1 MGNAAIKGADMAVA
15 MTGKAAAG
23 VKSQAA
29 RQAEQTDDG
38 FQKLLDSKSK
48 EDAGTRETDSGRKD
62 DGKEVTKEEEPKKP
76 DNEEQ
81 TEETTVS
88 ADGTALEQV
97 QAALLFG
104 IQPEAEIQEAVPE
117 ETAEPVLETGAAPVE
132 ELTGLT
138 ELTPAAEFTPQQ
150 PVQMTK
156 EQPAI
161 PEKELAADVKPEQAV
176 LPKEETSEKPE
187 VGIAMEKPKEA
198 PKAEAKEELE
208 AEVRPEQPLESTH
221 AEVQT
226 TERTMSPKEIPTEHV
241 RVSQPEEIPE
251 KVLNQLLVKSTAGIR
266 EFEIQLEPYDLG
278 KIIIKAAFGKEH
290 TSISILCTEQR
301 TMELM
306 AKNARELGA
315 IMEDNLGTPTTI
327 VVEDKETGYL
337 DQQKQ
342 NSEGNGGNQNRDG
355 ESGKQGEK
363 NQEKEGMDFLQQL
376 RLGLI

>member
-1 MGNAAIKGADMAVA
+1 MGNAAIKGADMAAA
-15 MTGKAAAG
+15 MTGKAAG

-38 FQKLLDSKSK
+38 FQKLLDSKTK
-48 EDAGTRETDSGRKD
+48 EDAGTRETDSGSKD
-62 DGKEVTKEEEPKKP
+62 DGKEVTKEEAPKKP

-81 TEETTVS
+81 TEETTVP

-117 ETAEPVLETGAAPVE
+117 ETAELVVETGAAPLE
-132 ELTGLT
+132 ELT
-138 ELTPAAEFTPQQ
+138 ELTPSAELTPQQ
-150 PVQMTK
+150 PAQMTK

-161 PEKELAADVKPEQAV
+161 SEEALAADVKPEQAV
-176 LPKEETSEKPE
+176 LPKEDASEKSE
-187 VGIAMEKPKEA
+187 AGIAMEKPKEA
-198 PKAEAKEELE
+198 PKAEAKKEPE
-208 AEVRPEQPLESTH
+208 AEVRPEQVTESTH
-221 AEVQT
+221 AEARA
-226 TERTMSPKEIPTEHV
+226 TERTAAAKEVPAEHV

-315 IMEDNLGTPTTI
+315 IMEENLGTPTTI

>member
-48 EDAGTRETDSGRKD
+48 EDAGTRETDSGKKD
-62 DGKEVTKEEEPKKP
+62 DSKEVTKEEAPKKP
-76 DNEEQ
+76 DSGEE

-104 IQPEAEIQEAVPE
+104 IQPEAEMQETVPE
-117 ETAEPVLETGAAPVE
+117 ETAELVVETGAAPLE
-132 ELTGLT
+132 ELT
-138 ELTPAAEFTPQQ
+138 ELTPSAELTPQQ
-150 PVQMTK
+150 TVQMTK

-161 PEKELAADVKPEQAV
+161 PEEALAADVKPEQAV
-176 LPKEETSEKPE
+176 LPKEDTSEKSE
-187 VGIAMEKPKEA
+187 AGIAMEKPKEA
-198 PKAEAKEELE
+198 PKAEAKKEPET
-208 AEVRPEQPLESTH
+208 EVRPEQVPESTH
-221 AEVQT
+221 AEAQA
-226 TERTMSPKEIPTEHV
+226 TERTAAVKEVPTEHV

-342 NSEGNGGNQNRDG
+342 NNEGSGDNQNRDG
-355 ESGKQGEK
+355 ESGKKGEK